1 MKHAFLNSAPKR
13 ALAATLA
20 VLPFAALADTAQ
32 TGNEAASVPP
42 LVVTS
47 GRQSQ
52 PKNEAV
58 AATNVFTRADIERLQ
73 VRSVDEL
80 LTRVPGVSVTRS
92 GGPGSLTGVFL
103 RGTSSTQS
111 LVLVDGQRIAS
122 ASSGTSSL
130 EFLSIDQ
137 IERIEVVRGSRSSLY
152 GSDAIGGVIQIFTR
166 SGSEKPAQPYVRL
179 AAGSHSTYER
189 TAGISGG
196 EGGTRYN
203 LGATLNE
210 SRGIDN
216 TGSPIG
222 ENRDDDA
229 FRNRA
234 LSMNLSHQLSE
245 QLEAGFSALDQR
257 NETASAEIYTGTRPY
272 DDFQLSTAAG
282 YISNR
287 FSDSWLS
294 RLEAGHSEDRRD
306 TRNDDPLGSFSN
318 FNTYRDSANW
328 LNTVELNE
336 ANQLLGGLDWY
347 EDRLNSSTEFNQTSR
362 WNQAVYA
369 QHRFSGEAFATE
381 LGLRHDDNQDYGSQ
395 NTWNGALTIPLNP
408 DNQLIASYSEGFRAP
423 TFNDL
428 YYPDSC
434 YFGTC
439 YKNANPDLDPEQS
452 KTWEGQW
459 RSDLNR
465 NTQLEVSVYRTEISD
480 AIVLDQNFIPQN
492 VQKARI
498 NGLETGLAYQAGP
511 WTGNLAAGLIDP
523 RDRDTGKT
531 LARRAKRT
539 LTLDIDRQFDAFSAG
554 ASWRAV
560 AGRYDDANN
569 TEELAGYGL
578 LGLRGSW
585 QVSPQLGFDLSLD
598 NVLDKDYVDATYA
611 VVDPM
616 TFQNLG
622 RRGYNTEGR
631 TVLLALN
638 WTPDL

>member
-1 MKHAFLNSAPKR
+1 MKLLFIHP
-13 ALAATLA
+13 ALALA
-20 VLPFAALADTAQ
+20 IACACGTVLAEPAQENLKLPAL
-32 TGNEAASVPP
+32 VI
-42 LVVTS
+42 TS
-47 GRQSQ
+47 GRQTEPRNQ
-52 PKNEAV
+52 AV
-58 AATNVFTRADIERLQ
+58 GATSVFSRADIERLQ

-92 GGPGSLTGVFL
+92 GGPGSLTGVFM

-122 ASSGTSSL
+122 ASAGTSSL

-166 SGSEKPAQPYVRL
+166 QGGDTPAQPYARL
-179 AAGSHSTYER
+179 AAGSHNTYER
-189 TAGISGG
+189 TAGVSGG
-196 EGGTRYN
+196 ENGTRYN

-210 SRGIDN
+210 TRGIDN

-222 ENRDDDA
+222 ENLDDDA
-229 FRNRA
+229 FRNQA
-234 LSMNLSHQLSE
+234 LSMNLSHQFNE
-245 QLEAGFSALDQR
+245 QLEAGISALDQR
-257 NETASAEIYTGTRPY
+257 GKTEYDDIYTGTRPY
-272 DDFQLSTAAG
+272 DEFQLSTVAG
-282 YISNR
+282 YVSNR
-287 FSDSWLS
+287 FNDNWQS

-328 LNTVELNE
+328 LNTLDVNE
-336 ANQLLGGLDWY
+336 AHQLLGGIDWY

-362 WNQAVYA
+362 WNQAAYA
-369 QHRFSGEAFATE
+369 QHRFNAEHFSTE
-381 LGLRHDDNQDYGSQ
+381 LGMRHDDNQDFGSQ
-395 NTWNGALTIPLNP
+395 NTWNGALTVPLNP
-408 DNQLIASYSEGFRAP
+408 DNKIIASYSEGFRAP

-439 YKNANPDLDPEQS
+439 YKNSNPDLDPEQS

-459 RSDLNR
+459 RSNLSQSS
-465 NTQLEVSVYRTEISD
+465 QLEVSVYRTEITD
-480 AIVLDQNFIPQN
+480 AIVLDQDFIPQN
-492 VQKARI
+492 VQTARI

-511 WTGNLAAGLIDP
+511 WAGNLALGLIDP

-539 LTLDIDRQFDAFSAG
+539 MTLDVDRHMGDFSAG
-554 ASWRAV
+554 GSWRAV
-560 AGRYDDANN
+560 GGRYDDANN

-578 LGLRGSW
+578 LSLRGSW
-585 QVSPQLGFDLSLD
+585 QASPQLGFDLSLD
-598 NVLDKDYVDATYA
+598 NLLDKDYVDATYA
-611 VVDPM
+611 VVDPL
-616 TFQNLG
+616 TFQSLG
-622 RRGYNTEGR
+622 RQGYNSEGR

-638 WTPDL
+638 WTPEL

>member
-1 MKHAFLNSAPKR
+1 MKHALLNSAPKR

-20 VLPFAALADTAQ
+20 VLPFAALADTTQ
-32 TGNEAASVPP
+32 SSNHSVSAPP

-92 GGPGSLTGVFL
+92 GGPGSLTGVFM
-103 RGTSSTQS
+103 RGTSSAQS

-122 ASSGTSSL
+122 ASSGTASL

-166 SGSEKPAQPYVRL
+166 RGSDTPAQPYVRL

-189 TAGISGG
+189 TVGVSGG
-196 EGGTRYN
+196 DNATRYN
-203 LGATLNE
+203 LGGTLNE

-216 TGSPIG
+216 TGSDLG
-222 ENRDDDA
+222 ANQDDDA

-234 LSMNLSHQLSE
+234 LSMNVSHQFND
-245 QLEAGFSALDQR
+245 QLEAGISALDQR
-257 NETASAEIYTGTRPY
+257 GKTEFDDTYDGSRPY
-272 DDFQLSTAAG
+272 DDFQLSTAAA
-282 YISNR
+282 YVSNR

-294 RLEAGHSEDRRD
+294 RFEAGHSEDKRD
-306 TRNDDPLGSFSN
+306 TKNDDTVPSYNLYT
-318 FNTYRDSANW
+318 FNTYHNSANW
-328 LNTVELNE
+328 LNTLQLDER
-336 ANQLLGGLDWY
+336 NQILSGLDWY
-347 EDRLNSSTEFNQTSR
+347 EDILHSSTDFTQTSR
-362 WNQAVYA
+362 WNKAVYA
-369 QHRFSGEAFATE
+369 QHRFHAEQFSTE
-381 LGLRHDDNQDYGSQ
+381 LGMRHDDNQDFGSQ
-395 NTWNGALTIPLNP
+395 NTWNGALTVPLNP
-408 DNQLIASYSEGFRAP
+408 DNQAILSYSEGFRAP

-439 YKNANPDLDPEQS
+439 YQNANPDLQPEQS

-459 RSDLNR
+459 RSTLSR
-465 NTQLEVSVYRTEISD
+465 NSQLEVSVYRTDISD
-480 AIVLDQNFIPQN
+480 AIVLDQDFIPQN
-492 VQKARI
+492 LQKARI
-498 NGLETGLAYQAGP
+498 NGLEAALAQQYEG
-511 WTGNLAAGLIDP
+511 WTSNLALGLIDP
-523 RDRDTGKT
+523 RDRETGHT

-539 LTLDIDRQFDAFSAG
+539 LTLDVDRQLGAFSAG

-560 AGRYDDANN
+560 SGRYDDAQNN
-569 TEELAGYGL
+569 QELAGYGL
-578 LGLRGSW
+578 LGIRAGW
-585 QVSPQLGFDLSLD
+585 QASPALGFDLSLD
-598 NVLDKDYVDATYA
+598 NLLDKDYADATYG
-611 VVDPM
+611 VWDPVNYQ
-616 TFQNLG
+616 TIG
-622 RRGYNTEGR
+622 RQGYNSEGR
-631 TVLLALN
+631 TVLLALT
-638 WTPDL
+638 WTP

>member
-1 MKHAFLNSAPKR
+1 MNRVFPKL
-13 ALAATLA
+13 ALAAA
-20 VLPFAALADTAQ
+20 VTALPFCARAANAEHSDPALSA
-32 TGNEAASVPP
+32 PP

-52 PKNEAV
+52 PRKDAV
-58 AATNVFTRADIERLQ
+58 AATSVFTRADIERLQ
-73 VRSVDEL
+73 VRTVDEL

-111 LVLVDGQRIAS
+111 LVLVDGQRIAA
-122 ASSGTSSL
+122 ASSGTASL

-166 SGSEKPAQPYVRL
+166 RGSDTPAQPYVRL

-203 LGATLNE
+203 LGGTLNE
-210 SRGIDN
+210 TRGIDN
-216 TGSPIG
+216 TGSPLG
-222 ENRDDDA
+222 ENPDDDA

-234 LSMNLSHQLSE
+234 LSLNLSHQFNE
-245 QLEAGFSALDQR
+245 QLEAGLSALDQR
-257 NETASAEIYTGTRPY
+257 GKTEYDDIFTGTRPY
-272 DDFQLSTAAG
+272 DDFQLSTVAG
-282 YISNR
+282 YVSNR
-287 FSDSWLS
+287 FTDNWLS
-294 RLEAGHSEDRRD
+294 RLEAGYSEDRRD
-306 TRNDDPLGSFSN
+306 TRNDDPLGSLSN

-336 ANQLLGGLDWY
+336 DHQLLGGLDWY
-347 EDRLNSSTEFNQTSR
+347 EDRLNSSTAFNQTSR

-369 QHRFSGEAFATE
+369 QHRYTGETFATE

-395 NTWNGALTIPLNP
+395 NTWNGALTLPLNP

-439 YKNANPDLDPEQS
+439 YKNANPDLTPEQS

-459 RSDLNR
+459 RSEMTPS
-465 NTQLEVSVYRTEISD
+465 TQLEVSVYRTEISD
-480 AIVLDQNFIPQN
+480 AIVLDENFIPQN

-498 NGLETGLAYQAGP
+498 NGLETALAYQAGP

-523 RDRDTGKT
+523 RDRETGKT

-539 LTLDIDRQFDAFSAG
+539 LTLDIDRQLGVFSAG

-569 TEELAGYGL
+569 TQELAGYGL
-578 LGLRGSW
+578 VGLRGSW
-585 QVSPQLGFDLSLD
+585 QASRELGFELSLD
-598 NVLDKDYVDATYA
+598 NLLDKDYADATFADYS
-611 VVDPM
+611 VIPS
-616 TFQNLG
+616 G
-622 RRGYNTEGR
+622 RRDYNTEGR